1 MYSLSEK
8 SINKLEGVDSS
19 LIKVVK
25 RAIEITTIDFGVTE
39 GLRTVERQRELFA
52 AGKSQT
58 MKSKHIVGRAVDLV
72 AMPNGRVSW
81 EWKYYIHIA
90 TAMKQAAKELGIDI
104 EWGGDWT
111 SIKDGVHF
119 QLKDK

>member
-8 SINKLEGVDSS
+8 SINKLEGVNSS
-19 LIKVVK
+19 LVQVVT

-39 GLRTVERQRELFA
+39 GLRTVERQRELFD

-58 MKSKHIVGRAVDLV
+58 IKSKHIVGRAVDLV
-72 AMPNGRVSW
+72 AMPNGRISW

-90 TAMKQAAKELGIDI
+90 TAMKQAAKELGVDI

>member
-8 SINKLEGVDSS
+8 SINKLKGVNSS
-19 LIKVVK
+19 LVQVVK
-25 RAIEITTIDFGVTE
+25 RAIELTTIDFGVTE
-39 GLRTVERQRELFA
+39 GLRTVERQRMLFD

-72 AMPNGRVSW
+72 AMPNGRISW

-90 TAMKQAAKELGIDI
+90 IAMKQAAKDLGIAI

-111 SIKDGVHF
+111 TLKDGVHF
-119 QLKDK
+119 QLKDD

>member
-8 SINKLEGVDSS
+8 SINRLEGVNSS
-19 LIKVVK
+19 LVQVVK
-25 RAIEITTIDFGVTE
+25 RAIELTTIDFGVTE
-39 GLRTVERQRELFA
+39 GLRTVERQKELFA
-52 AGKSQT
+52 TGKSQT

-90 TAMKQAAKELGIDI
+90 TAMKQAAKELGVDI

-111 SIKDGVHF
+111 TLKDGVHF

>member
-8 SINKLEGVDSS
+8 SINKLDGVNSF
-19 LIKVVK
+19 LVQVVK
-25 RAIEITTIDFGVTE
+25 RAIELSTIDFGVTE
-39 GLRTVERQRELFA
+39 GLRTVERQKELFA
-52 AGKSQT
+52 TGKTQT
-58 MKSKHIVGRAVDLV
+58 MKSKHLVGRAVDLV

-90 TAMKQAAKELGIDI
+90 TAMKQAAKELGVDI

-111 SIKDGVHF
+111 TIKDGVHF

>member
-8 SINKLEGVDSS
+8 SINKLEGVNAS
-19 LIKVVK
+19 LVQVVK
-25 RAIEITTIDFGVTE
+25 RAIELTTIDFGVTE
-39 GLRTVERQRELFA
+39 GLRTVERQKELFA

-90 TAMKQAAKELGIDI
+90 TAMKQAAKELGVDI

>member
-8 SINKLEGVDSS
+8 SLNKMERVNSS
-19 LIKVVK
+19 LVQVVK
-25 RAIEITTIDFGVTE
+25 RAIELSTIDFGVTE
-39 GLRTVERQRELFA
+39 GLRTVERQKELFA
-52 AGKSQT
+52 TGKTQT
-58 MKSKHIVGRAVDLV
+58 MKSKHLVGRAVDLV

-90 TAMKQAAKELGIDI
+90 TAMKQAAKELSIGI

-111 SIKDGVHF
+111 TIKDGVHF

>member
-58 MKSKHIVGRAVDLV
+58 MKSKHLVGRAVDLV

-81 EWKYYIHIA
+81 EWKYYTHIA

-104 EWGGDWT
+104 EWGGDWKT
-111 SIKDGVHF
+111 LKDGVHF
-119 QLKDK
+119 QLKDD

>member
-1 MYSLSEK
+1 MYSLCEK

-19 LIKVVK
+19 LVQVVK

-119 QLKDK
+119 QIKDK

>member
-90 TAMKQAAKELGIDI
+90 TAMKQAAKELGVDI

-119 QLKDK
+119 QLKE

>member
-1 MYSLSEK
+1 MYKLSNKSLS
-8 SINKLEGVDSS
+8 KLEGVNSS
-19 LIKVVK
+19 LVQVVK
-25 RAIEITTIDFGVTE
+25 RAIELTTIDFGVTE
-39 GLRTVERQRELFA
+39 GLRTVERQKELFA

-90 TAMKQAAKELGIDI
+90 TAMKEAAKELAVDI
-104 EWGGDWT
+104 EWGGDWV
-111 SIKDGVHF
+111 SFKDGVHF
-119 QLKDK
+119 QLKGK